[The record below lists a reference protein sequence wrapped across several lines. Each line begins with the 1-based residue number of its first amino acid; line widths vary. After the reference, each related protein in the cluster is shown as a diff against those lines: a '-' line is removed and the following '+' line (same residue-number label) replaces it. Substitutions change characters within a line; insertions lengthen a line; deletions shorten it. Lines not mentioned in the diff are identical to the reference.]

1 MKEKVLFG
9 IIGVF
14 TIVTILLLFNSFT
27 TSPKVVVVDSQKVL
41 EDYQGFIEAKDSY
54 ELKVKNLTQD
64 FNEKRKIFE
73 SQSMEFKT
81 GLGKL
86 SEIQKANKQKDL
98 AKMQQELMKL
108 GTTIENQSST
118 EEAKLLQAVYNKI
131 NAFITRFGE
140 QHNYDVI
147 LGANGQGNVM
157 YVEGQID
164 ITEDVIRLLNKEY
177 VEGI

>member
-86 SEIQKANKQKDL
+86 SEIQKAIDACNRTTSPVLKE
-98 AKMQQELMKL
+98 AAISELNLEGERDKEL
-108 GTTIENQSST
+108 S
-118 EEAKLLQAVYNKI
+118 LVDR
-131 NAFITRFGE
+131 AF
-140 QHNYDVI
+140 
-147 LGANGQGNVM
+147 
-157 YVEGQID
+157 
-164 ITEDVIRLLNKEY
+164 LNLHAA
-177 VEGI
+177 

>member
-1 MKEKVLFG
+1 
-9 IIGVF
+9 
-14 TIVTILLLFNSFT
+14 
-27 TSPKVVVVDSQKVL
+27 
-41 EDYQGFIEAKDSY
+41 
-54 ELKVKNLTQD
+54 
-64 FNEKRKIFE
+64 
-73 SQSMEFKT
+73 MEFKT